1 VCYPAHRFFC
11 IWTPDM
17 TSPLPPFDWDI
28 FCTVVDNFGDIG
40 VTWRLARQLEREGH
54 GEVRLWVDDLASFA
68 RICPGLNPAL
78 DRQWVEGIHIQRW
91 QGPLP
96 ADAIPARVVIEAFAC
111 ELPAPFIERM
121 AEQSPPPCWINLEY
135 LSAESWVED
144 CHGLAS
150 PQRVGKLSLDKFFF
164 FPGFTAKTGGLLCEQ
179 GLIAERE
186 RWQQDEAGLAAYWAS
201 LGLPPRAQDELRIS
215 LFTYESEALKSLVQC
230 WSQGATPVTLLL
242 PLGRSLND
250 VLSGAG
256 LESAIGTARAGD
268 LLQAGQLAIKL
279 LPMTSQAGYDRL
291 LWSCDLNLVRGED
304 SFVRAQWAARPFL
317 WHIYPQDDQAHIA
330 KLNDFLD
337 PLSGQ
342 IWRLARRCGPVAAR
356 LQSCPQPWARC
367 ARTLGPMAAI
377 RHYLATTCAKL
388 VTEVACRWGSRHSA
402 GEIFRKPYIIWQF
415 LSARIRT
422 GIFT

>member
-1 VCYPAHRFFC
+1 
-11 IWTPDM
+11 
-17 TSPLPPFDWDI
+17 
-28 FCTVVDNFGDIG
+28 
-40 VTWRLARQLEREGH
+40 
-54 GEVRLWVDDLASFA
+54 
-68 RICPGLNPAL
+68 
-78 DRQWVEGIHIQRW
+78 
-91 QGPLP
+91 
-96 ADAIPARVVIEAFAC
+96 
-111 ELPAPFIERM
+111 M

-256 LESAIGTARAGD
+256 LESAIDTTRAGD

-279 LPMTSQAGYDRL
+279 LPMTSQADYDRL

-337 PLSGQ
+337 
-342 IWRLARRCGPVAAR
+342 
-356 LQSCPQPWARC
+356 
-367 ARTLGPMAAI
+367 
-377 RHYLATTCAKL
+377 HYLSSLPDLADLPTDAAHWLRAFNHALNHGQDVRELWAQWPQFGTIWQQHARSWSQKLLADGDL
-388 VTEVACRWGSRHSA
+388 VTRLVKFLESR
-402 GEIFRKPYIIWQF
+402 I
-415 LSARIRT
+415 
-422 GIFT
+422 